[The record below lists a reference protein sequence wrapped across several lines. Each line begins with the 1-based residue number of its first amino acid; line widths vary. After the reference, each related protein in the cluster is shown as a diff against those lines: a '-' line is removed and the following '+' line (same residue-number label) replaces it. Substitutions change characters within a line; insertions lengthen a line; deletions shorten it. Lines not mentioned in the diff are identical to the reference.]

1 MAFVKFKLLR
11 PGAKM
16 PTRGTD
22 GSGAFDFYAPERIV
36 LLPGHKRLVS
46 SGIAHDLRGELYMQ
60 TRPTGLQETSDHLHC
75 GIPFRLQG
83 ILFDRSGLGGKKDVR
98 ISFACLIDNDY
109 RGEILIKFENEGE
122 ETQTWE
128 PGDRLCQILYVLAYS
143 GGAEETRELT
153 TTERG
158 AGGFGSTGV

>member
-1 MAFVKFKLLR
+1 MTLVKFMLMR

-36 LLPGHKRLVS
+36 LLPGHKRLVP
-46 SGIAHDLRGELYMQ
+46 SGIAHDLPGHLLIP
-60 TRPTGLQETSDHLHC
+60 TSDSPTGQISV
-75 GIPFRLQG
+75 RMQG

-122 ETQTWE
+122 NIQTWE

-143 GGAEETRELT
+143 GGAEETQKLT
-153 TTERG
+153 TTTRG
-158 AGGFGSTGV
+158 EGGFGSTGV